1 MVDFMNLITLNI
13 RDLGGKQKSKAVLDW
28 LRNNSKGVTFLQET
42 HSDVFLRE
50 KWKKFWKGELYCAHG
65 NTNSKG
71 VAILFHASLAVE
83 VLDINEDKKGRY
95 LIMRVK
101 LNEEIFVLANC
112 YLPTKNNEKEQCD
125 VLKEIVDILNTFS
138 DDTLVIGGD
147 FNVALNPLLER
158 SGGRIEPNESKKFKQ
173 EMNGM
178 LMSLKVED
186 IVRNAFPDDKL
197 FTWHNKTMGI
207 STRLDYWFLSE
218 NILNRVSKCKIQT
231 ALYTD
236 HDLVRFC
243 LSPLEAFDKRGPG
256 YWKFNVSY
264 ISDPEYVAQ
273 IKNVIRNSYDS
284 VKHYTDKG
292 FVWDYIKMEIRNLT
306 IKYSKKCSLE
316 LRQHELMLNTRLANL
331 QSEYNLG
338 GNINKLEDISI
349 IKKELEGIQTNK
361 TNGAIMRSR
370 IQNIEEGE
378 KNTAYFL
385 SLEKKNS
392 QIKSI
397 THLRR
402 TDNTVASG
410 KDAISNEIRSYYK
423 TLYSEPAELTDI
435 FDQAFLSNGGNAL
448 TQQEQSC
455 CDGLITEA
463 ECLAALKKLKNS
475 KTPGIDGLPADFY
488 KMFWVDIKKIVLSS
502 MNFAFA
508 NNALSLDQR
517 RGLISLVPKKDKDR
531 QFLKNWRPIAL
542 LTTDYKLIAKCLA
555 TRIVQV
561 IDKLIACDQTGYI
574 KG

>member
-1 MVDFMNLITLNI
+1 MKPLTMVDYMNFVTLNI
-13 RDLGGKQKSKAVLDW
+13 RGLGGKQKSKAVLDW

-378 KNTAYFL
+378 K
-385 SLEKKNS
+385 
-392 QIKSI
+392 I
-397 THLRR
+397 HH
-402 TDNTVASG
+402 
-410 KDAISNEIRSYYK
+410 
-423 TLYSEPAELTDI
+423 I
-435 FDQAFLSNGGNAL
+435 F
-448 TQQEQSC
+448 
-455 CDGLITEA
+455 
-463 ECLAALKKLKNS
+463 
-475 KTPGIDGLPADFY
+475 Y
-488 KMFWVDIKKIVLSS
+488 H
-502 MNFAFA
+502 
-508 NNALSLDQR
+508 
-517 RGLISLVPKKDKDR
+517 
-531 QFLKNWRPIAL
+531 
-542 LTTDYKLIAKCLA
+542 
-555 TRIVQV
+555 
-561 IDKLIACDQTGYI
+561 
-574 KG
+574 